1 MVTGDGLLV
10 RLTPTGTTMPCEA
23 FTALCTA
30 ARNCGSGVIEI
41 TSRGSVQIRGL
52 TEVSVKRFAAA
63 VAGIDVAFCEG
74 PPVLT
79 DPLAGL
85 DPQEAIDAGA
95 IAADLRRA
103 IAAAPFAA
111 YLAPKVS
118 IAIDG
123 GGMLHLDAVQAAVRV
138 RAQGSGGHL

>member
-1 MVTGDGLLV
+1 MAPGPGRLV
-10 RLTPTGTTMPCEA
+10 RATPTGTTMPCEA
-23 FTALCTA
+23 FTSLCTA
-30 ARNCGSGVIEI
+30 ARNCGNGVIEI

-103 IAAAPFAA
+103 IAAAPFGAVIG
-111 YLAPKVS
+111 PKVYV
-118 IAIDG
+118 AIDG
-123 GGMLHLDAVQAAVRV
+123 GGTLPLEAVVDAV
-138 RAQGSGGHL
+138 GSAG